1 MRTIIDKEINI
12 CYNRVN
18 YSNGGKYMVSTSPKL
33 RNSAVRN
40 EIYTYLCGTKEHPS
54 AEMIYNDL
62 KGDNPNLSLGTVYRN
77 LKQLEELGRIIRV
90 TNVNNHERYDANCE
104 DHVHFVCER
113 CGRVI
118 DIMDADIH
126 KVTAACNVA
135 GGAKIKRIQ
144 IVIDGTCEECSETI

>member
-1 MRTIIDKEINI
+1 
-12 CYNRVN
+12 
-18 YSNGGKYMVSTSPKL
+18 MVTTAPKL

-40 EIYTYLCGTKEHPS
+40 SIYEYLCGTKEHPS

-77 LKQLEELGRIIRV
+77 LKQLEEIGKIIRV

-118 DIMDADIH
+118 DIMDADMEAV
-126 KVTAACNVA
+126 KLACNLTA
-135 GGAKIKRIQ
+135 GVKIKRMQ
-144 IVIDGTCEECSETI
+144 HVIEGTCEFCSDK

>member
-1 MRTIIDKEINI
+1 MLNI
-12 CYNRVN
+12 
-18 YSNGGKYMVSTSPKL
+18 TETKL
-33 RNSAVRN
+33 RNSPTRN
-40 EIYTYLCGTKEHPS
+40 AIYTYLCGTKEHPS

-113 CGRVI
+113 CGRI
-118 DIMDADIH
+118 MDIMDADINAAE
-126 KVTAACNVA
+126 VACNLSE
-135 GGAKIKRIQ
+135 GAKIKRIQ
-144 IVIDGTCEECSETI
+144 IVIDGICEECSAETI

>member
-1 MRTIIDKEINI
+1 ML
-12 CYNRVN
+12 
-18 YSNGGKYMVSTSPKL
+18 STTETKL
-33 RNSAVRN
+33 RNSATRN
-40 EIYTYLCGTKEHPS
+40 AIYTYLCGTKEHPS

-118 DIMDADIH
+118 DIMDADINAA
-126 KVTAACNVA
+126 KNACNLSK
-135 GGAKIKRIQ
+135 GAKIKRIQ
-144 IVIDGTCEECSETI
+144 IVIDGTCEECAFETI

>member
-1 MRTIIDKEINI
+1 MLYTAEK
-12 CYNRVN
+12 
-18 YSNGGKYMVSTSPKL
+18 KL

-40 EIYTYLCGTKEHPS
+40 SIYEYLCGTNEHPS

-77 LKQLEELGRIIRV
+77 LKQLEELGQIIRV

-104 DHVHFVCER
+104 DHVHFVCDR

-118 DIMDADIH
+118 DIMDADVH
-126 KVTAACNVA
+126 KATAALNIPN
-135 GGAKIKRIQ
+135 GAKIKRLQ
-144 IVIDGTCEECSETI
+144 IVIEGTCEDCSSEI

>member
-1 MRTIIDKEINI
+1 ML
-12 CYNRVN
+12 
-18 YSNGGKYMVSTSPKL
+18 STTEKKL

-40 EIYTYLCGTKEHPS
+40 SIYEYLCGTNEHPS

-77 LKQLEELGRIIRV
+77 LKQLEELGQIIRV

-118 DIMDADIH
+118 DIMDADVH
-126 KVTAACNVA
+126 KAMAALNIPN
-135 GGAKIKRIQ
+135 GAKIKRLQ
-144 IVIDGTCEECSETI
+144 IVIEGTCEDCSSEI

>member
-1 MRTIIDKEINI
+1 
-12 CYNRVN
+12 
-18 YSNGGKYMVSTSPKL
+18 MVSSSPKL

-118 DIMDADIH
+118 DIMDADMDAV
-126 KVTAACNVA
+126 KLACNLSV
-135 GGAKIKRIQ
+135 GAKIKRIQ
-144 IVIDGTCEECSETI
+144 IVIDGTCEECSTETI

>member
-1 MRTIIDKEINI
+1 ML
-12 CYNRVN
+12 
-18 YSNGGKYMVSTSPKL
+18 STAEKKL

-40 EIYTYLCGTKEHPS
+40 SIYEYLCGTKEHPS
-54 AEMIYNDL
+54 VEMIYNDL

-126 KVTAACNVA
+126 KATAACNVS

-144 IVIDGTCEECSETI
+144 IVIDGICEECSAKTI